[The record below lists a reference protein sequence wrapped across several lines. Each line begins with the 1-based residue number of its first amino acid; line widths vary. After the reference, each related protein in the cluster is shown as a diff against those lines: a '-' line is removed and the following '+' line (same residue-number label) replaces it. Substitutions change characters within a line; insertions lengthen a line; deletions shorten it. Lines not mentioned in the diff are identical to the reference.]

1 VYSYQKQLLP
11 LFNIDVQL
19 DVLFLDTDR
28 YVKDKNIKIII
39 NDLDLSKNIEEF
51 ILIKDKD
58 FC

>member
-1 VYSYQKQLLP
+1 MYSYQKQLLP